1 MTPMLKMSMT
11 AVVLLALLDLGSHVG
26 HGAAVGLQLV
36 DLLERPEAEI
46 SNLQVQVLVDQ
57 DVFELQIAVDDRLAL
72 EIVERVKHL
81 TEEVPASVLAH
92 AAECLTEVE
101 EQAAWDVLKHDV
113 DEVLDLAARG
123 LLHMAFR
130 AVAEDVDDV
139 LVLEALE
146 NLDFLLDSLD
156 GLFVPGEELIAQ
168 QLESHHLLRVGE
180 GAAQV

>member
-72 EIVERVKHL
+72 EIVECVKHL
-81 TEEVPASVLAH
+81 TEEETASVLAH
-92 AAECLTEVE
+92 AAECLAEVE
-101 EQAAWDVLKHDV
+101 EQTAGDVLEHDV
-113 DEVLDLAARG
+113 
-123 LLHMAFR
+123 
-130 AVAEDVDDV
+130 
-139 LVLEALE
+139 
-146 NLDFLLDSLD
+146 
-156 GLFVPGEELIAQ
+156 
-168 QLESHHLLRVGE
+168 
-180 GAAQV
+180 